1 MYIFLIKKRNDS
13 DISISYNTG
22 SNVYKEYKEYTYTI
36 TKTFIKNIITNFSDL
51 PKIFNIHSHNIPIW
65 FRVFTS
71 STINKGTDV
80 VVYNKFP
87 IILSELYNL
96 FDLKTIKKFNLEK
109 YINRMYVCMICE
121 HNKLDTLK
129 YLHKN
134 DLLNL
139 NYQADPSRK
148 YDYNLYPMDF
158 ASKGGN
164 VNVLNWWIKSGLPI
178 QYSENALKGASAN
191 GHVHV
196 LEWWKNSGLKLQYS
210 SWTLNSIAHTKN
222 TGQINS
228 LEWWKNSGLHLLYHS
243 DSMDQASYNDR
254 IDILEWWK
262 NSGLPLKYSS
272 FSIDQAF
279 ETGCT
284 RTLKWWLESG
294 LPLKMQ
300 EYSIDDFTL
309 LKI

>member
-22 SNVYKEYKEYTYTI
+22 SNVYKEYTYTI
-36 TKTFIKNIITNFSDL
+36 SKTFIKNIITDFSDL

-65 FRVFTS
+65 FRVFAS

-80 VVYNKFP
+80 VVYNKYP

-139 NYQADPSRK
+139 NYQADPSRQ

-178 QYSENALKGASAN
+178 QYSENALKGASAH

-210 SWTLNSIAHTKN
+210 CWTLNSIAHTKN

-284 RTLKWWLESG
+284 RTLKWWLDSG

-300 EYSIDDFTL
+300 EYSIHDFTL